1 MRDKDIMMAAHQNR
15 KNDEAPLRRAG
26 ADMERRP
33 GPIRLRA
40 VAAAAEM
47 VRRPPRRPEV
57 RRELPAFLRDD
68 A

>member
-1 MRDKDIMMAAHQNR
+1 MMVAHQTR
-15 KNDEAPLRRAG
+15 KTDESGPRRAG
-26 ADMERRP
+26 SDMERRP

-47 VRRPPRRPEV
+47 VRKPARRTEV